1 MSEANAH
8 EFYQAVASAHPD
20 VFPPPTCQDRIW
32 IFLFAKACFFPKT
45 VTF

>member
-20 VFPPPTCQDRIW
+20 VFPADLPGPYLD
-32 IFLFAKACFFPKT
+32 FLVRQGQKT